1 MIKVIVIEGQ
11 QLMRE
16 GIRALLSNAD
26 DIEVIY
32 LAGSKEEIDTLFTKE
47 CVDIVLLDVDI
58 ENVNP
63 IELMR
68 TLKKQYPNLK
78 VIMMTNELN
87 EKHIFDGISAG
98 ADAFVQKNLDIQN
111 FIRMIHDVHKGQQ
124 LFSGDV
130 ARLVASRIRSFS
142 YSEED
147 FLEYKLRTKDIYLS
161 KRERDVAYLMMKSYN
176 NQQIAD
182 KLKLTE
188 GTVKN
193 YISTIYA
200 KLDMNKRRDVQDFLL
215 NLTED

>member
-1 MIKVIVIEGQ
+1 
-11 QLMRE
+11 MRE

-32 LAGSKEEIDTLFTKE
+32 LSGSKEEIDTLFTKE

-68 TLKKQYPNLK
+68 TLKKQYSNVK

-111 FIRMIHDVHKGQQ
+111 FIRMIHDVHRGQQ

-161 KRERDVAYLMMKSYN
+161 KRERDVAFLMMKSYN

-200 KLDMNKRRDVQDFLL
+200 KLNMNKRRDVQDFLL

>member
-1 MIKVIVIEGQ
+1 
-11 QLMRE
+11 MRE

-26 DIEVIY
+26 DIEVIH
-32 LAGSKEEIDTLFTKE
+32 LAGSKEEIDVLCLKE
-47 CVDIVLLDVDI
+47 YVDVVLMDVDI

-63 IELMR
+63 IELLR
-68 TLKKQYPNLK
+68 TLKKQYSNVK

-111 FIRMIHDVHKGQQ
+111 FIRMIHDVHRGQQ

-147 FLEYKLRTKDIYLS
+147 FLEYKL
-161 KRERDVAYLMMKSYN
+161 
-176 NQQIAD
+176 
-182 KLKLTE
+182 
-188 GTVKN
+188 
-193 YISTIYA
+193 
-200 KLDMNKRRDVQDFLL
+200 
-215 NLTED
+215 

>member
-1 MIKVIVIEGQ
+1 
-11 QLMRE
+11 MRE

-47 CVDIVLLDVDI
+47 CVDIVLLNVDI

>member
-1 MIKVIVIEGQ
+1 
-11 QLMRE
+11 MRE

-161 KRERDVAYLMMKSYN
+161 KRERDVAYLMMKSYD

>member
-1 MIKVIVIEGQ
+1 
-11 QLMRE
+11 MRE

-68 TLKKQYPNLK
+68 TLKKQYSNVK
-78 VIMMTNELN
+78 VVLMTSELN
-87 EKHIFDGISAG
+87 EKHIFDGVSAG
-98 ADAFVQKNLDIQN
+98 ADAFVQKNLDTQN
-111 FIRMIHDVHKGQQ
+111 LIRMIHDVYNGQQ
-124 LFSGDV
+124 LFSGEV
-130 ARLVASRIRSFS
+130 AKLLASRIRNFS

-147 FLEYKLRTKDIYLS
+147 FLEYKLRTKDIQLS
-161 KRERDVAYLMMKSYN
+161 KRERDVAFLMMKSYN

-200 KLDMNKRRDVQDFLL
+200 KMNMNKRQDVKDFLL
-215 NLTED
+215 YLTEY

>member
-1 MIKVIVIEGQ
+1 
-11 QLMRE
+11 MRE

>member
-1 MIKVIVIEGQ
+1 
-11 QLMRE
+11 MRE

-161 KRERDVAYLMMKSYN
+161 KRERDVAFLMMKSYN

>member
-1 MIKVIVIEGQ
+1 MIEGQ

-16 GIRALLSNAD
+16 GIHALLSNAD
-26 DIEVIY
+26 DIEVIH
-32 LAGSKEEIDTLFTKE
+32 LAGSKEEIGILFTKK
-47 CVDIVLLDVDI
+47 CVDVDVVLLDVEIDSI
-58 ENVNP
+58 EPIGLLEALKVEYSNV
-63 IELMR
+63 
-68 TLKKQYPNLK
+68 K

-87 EKHIFDGISAG
+87 EKYIFDGVSAG

-111 FIRMIHDVHKGQQ
+111 FIRMIYDVHKGQQ
-124 LFSGDV
+124 LFSGEI
-130 ARLVASRIRSFS
+130 ARLLASRIRSFS

-200 KLDMNKRRDVQDFLL
+200 KLDMNKRRDVENFLL

>member
-1 MIKVIVIEGQ
+1 
-11 QLMRE
+11 MRE

-147 FLEYKLRTKDIYLS
+147 FLEYKLRTKDIQLS
-161 KRERDVAYLMMKSYN
+161 KRERDVAFLMMKSYN

-200 KLDMNKRRDVQDFLL
+200 KLNMNKRRDVQDFLL

>member
-1 MIKVIVIEGQ
+1 
-11 QLMRE
+11 MRE

-32 LAGSKEEIDTLFTKE
+32 LAGTKEETDILFTKE
-47 CVDIVLLDVDI
+47 SVDVVLLDVDI

-68 TLKKQYPNLK
+68 TLKTQYPNVK
-78 VIMMTNELN
+78 VVMMTNELN
-87 EKHIFDGISAG
+87 EKYIFDGISAG
-98 ADAFVQKNLDIQN
+98 ADAFIQKNLDIQN
-111 FIRMIHDVHKGQQ
+111 LIRMIHDVHKGQQ
-124 LFSGDV
+124 FFSGEI
-130 ARLVASRIRSFS
+130 ARLLASRIRNFS

-147 FLEYKLRTKDIYLS
+147 FLEYKLRTKDIQLS
-161 KRERDVAYLMMKSYN
+161 KRERDVAYFMMKGYN

-200 KLDMNKRRDVQDFLL
+200 KFNMNKRRDVQDFLI

>member
-1 MIKVIVIEGQ
+1 
-11 QLMRE
+11 MRE

-200 KLDMNKRRDVQDFLL
+200 KLDMNKRRDVENFLL

>member
-1 MIKVIVIEGQ
+1 MIVEGQ

-16 GIRALLSNAD
+16 GIRALLANAD
-26 DIEVIY
+26 DIEVIH
-32 LAGSKEEIDTLFTKE
+32 LAGAKEEVASMFLTE
-47 CVDIVLLDVDI
+47 YVDVVLLDADI
-58 ENVNP
+58 ENIDP
-63 IELMR
+63 IELMKE
-68 TLKKQYPNLK
+68 LKILYPNVK
-78 VIMMTNELN
+78 VVFMTNELN

-98 ADAFVQKNLDIQN
+98 ADGFVLKNLDIDN
-111 FIRMIHDVHKGQQ
+111 LIRTIHDVHKGQQ
-124 LFSGDV
+124 LFSGDI
-130 ARLVASRIRSFS
+130 AKLLASRIRNFS

-147 FLEYKLRTKDIYLS
+147 FLEYRLRSKDIQLS
-161 KRERDVAYLMMKSYN
+161 KRERDVAYLMMKSHN

-200 KLDMNKRRDVQDFLL
+200 KLNMNKRREVQDYLL

>member
-1 MIKVIVIEGQ
+1 
-11 QLMRE
+11 MRE

-26 DIEVIY
+26 DIEVIH
-32 LAGSKEEIDTLFTKE
+32 LAGSKEEIDVLCLKE
-47 CVDIVLLDVDI
+47 YVDVVLMDVDI

-63 IELMR
+63 IELLR
-68 TLKKQYPNLK
+68 TLKKQYSNVK

-111 FIRMIHDVHKGQQ
+111 FIRMIHDVHRGQQ

-161 KRERDVAYLMMKSYN
+161 KRERDVAFLMMKSYN

-193 YISTIYA
+193 YISTIYT
-200 KLDMNKRRDVQDFLL
+200 KLNMNKRRDVQDFLL

>member
-1 MIKVIVIEGQ
+1 
-11 QLMRE
+11 MRE

-98 ADAFVQKNLDIQN
+98 ADAFVKKNLGMQN

-124 LFSGDV
+124 LFSGEI
-130 ARLVASRIRSFS
+130 ARLIASRIRNFT

-147 FLEYKLRTKDIYLS
+147 FLEYKLRTKDIQLS
-161 KRERDVAYLMMKSYN
+161 KRERDVAYFMMKDCT
-176 NQQIAD
+176 NQEIAS

-200 KLDMNKRRDVQDFLL
+200 KLDMNKRRDVQKFLL

>member
-1 MIKVIVIEGQ
+1 MVIEGQ

-16 GIRALLSNAD
+16 GIRALLSNTEN
-26 DIEVIY
+26 IEVIG
-32 LAGSKEEIDTLFTKE
+32 LAGSKEEINFLFTKE
-47 CVDIVLLDVDI
+47 AVDVVLLDVDI

-68 TLKKQYPNLK
+68 TLKVQYSDVK
-78 VIMMTNELN
+78 VVMMTNELN

-98 ADAFVQKNLDIQN
+98 ADAFVKKNLGMQN

-124 LFSGDV
+124 LFSGEI
-130 ARLVASRIRSFS
+130 ARLIASRIRNFT

-147 FLEYKLRTKDIYLS
+147 FLEYKLRTKDIQLS
-161 KRERDVAYLMMKSYN
+161 KRERDVAYFMMKDCT
-176 NQQIAD
+176 NQEIAS

-200 KLDMNKRRDVQDFLL
+200 KLDMNKRRDVQKFLL
-215 NLTED
+215 DLTED

>member
-1 MIKVIVIEGQ
+1 
-11 QLMRE
+11 MRE

-47 CVDIVLLDVDI
+47 CVDVVLLDVDI

-63 IELMR
+63 IELMK
-68 TLKKQYPNLK
+68 TLKAQYSNVK

-111 FIRMIHDVHKGQQ
+111 LIRMIHDVHKGQQ
-124 LFSGDV
+124 LFSGEV
-130 ARLVASRIRSFS
+130 ARLLANRIRNFS

-147 FLEYKLRTKDIYLS
+147 FLEYKLR
-161 KRERDVAYLMMKSYN
+161 
-176 NQQIAD
+176 
-182 KLKLTE
+182 
-188 GTVKN
+188 
-193 YISTIYA
+193 
-200 KLDMNKRRDVQDFLL
+200 
-215 NLTED
+215 